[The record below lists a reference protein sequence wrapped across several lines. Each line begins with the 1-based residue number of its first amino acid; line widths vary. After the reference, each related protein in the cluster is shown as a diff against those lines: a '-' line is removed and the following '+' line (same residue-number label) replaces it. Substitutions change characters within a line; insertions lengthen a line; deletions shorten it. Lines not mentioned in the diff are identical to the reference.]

1 MKIVKVEVFVIC
13 LGCNFVI
20 LKIIIEDGIMGFGD
34 VIFNGCE
41 FFVVFYLQDYFC
53 LQFIGCDVYCI
64 EDIWQFFYKGVYWC
78 CGLVMMLVILVVDMV
93 LWDIKV
99 KVVNMLF
106 YQLFGGVFCE
116 GVMVYCYIIGYS
128 IDEVLD
134 DYVCYQELGFK
145 VICVQ
150 CGIFGMKIIYGM
162 LKGKGLV
169 YEFVIKGQWLEE
181 QLWLMEKY
189 FDFMLKLFDVV
200 CNKFG
205 FNEYLLY
212 DMYYCLMFI
221 EVVCFGKSI
230 EDYCMFWM
238 EDLMFVENQECFCFI
253 C

>member
-1 MKIVKVEVFVIC
+1 
-13 LGCNFVI
+13 
-20 LKIIIEDGIMGFGD
+20 
-34 VIFNGCE
+34 
-41 FFVVFYLQDYFC
+41 
-53 LQFIGCDVYCI
+53 
-64 EDIWQFFYKGVYWC
+64 
-78 CGLVMMLVILVVDMV
+78 
-93 LWDIKV
+93 
-99 KVVNMLF
+99 
-106 YQLFGGVFCE
+106 
-116 GVMVYCYIIGYS
+116 
-128 IDEVLD
+128 
-134 DYVCYQELGFK
+134 
-145 VICVQ
+145 
-150 CGIFGMKIIYGM
+150 MKIIYGM